1 MQFNFYC
8 RKYIIFLFV
17 VFVHQ
22 LQSQSIKKVLDKLP
36 DTGQSKSYT
45 DTLGE
50 DSDYTINAPELIDNL
65 DGTITDKITGL
76 MWQKVDGGE
85 MTHSSALQYAD
96 SLTLGSFTDWRLP
109 TAFEI
114 YSIQNLQVNNPALNT
129 TYFTKSNAEYWWT
142 SDLQVNDNSRVW
154 VSNAG
159 GGIGNH
165 LKSETISAGGT
176 KRYHARAVRN
186 IKENISLQKRFEVI
200 DDDVVVDSLTG
211 LMWQRKISNN
221 PMTWENALAF
231 SEQLSL
237 GNYNDW
243 RLPNIKE
250 LHSIHMVKE
259 FMPCLDRIAFPLA
272 DIRKLWSSTTQNNQT
287 TRAWYFDT
295 NFGITTQEAKSTA
308 LYVLCV
314 RSTSIVNANTV
325 LQSEKIKYK
334 IYPNPTSNTVSILI
348 KEPLQVMVSDVAG
361 KIYITKYLTEENNSI
376 DLSTAPNGIL
386 FLKFPDGQKYK
397 LVKE

>member
-8 RKYIIFLFV
+8 RKYIILLFV

-109 TAFEI
+109 IAFEI

-272 DIRKLWSSTTQNNQT
+272 DIRKLWSSTTQNNQA

-325 LQSEKIKYK
+325 LQSEKIKYI
-334 IYPNPTSNTVSILI
+334 IYPNPTFNTVSILI
-348 KEPLQVMVSDVAG
+348 KEPLQIMVSDVAG

>member
-8 RKYIIFLFV
+8 RKYIILLFV

-109 TAFEI
+109 IAFEI

-231 SEQLSL
+231 SEQLSH

-272 DIRKLWSSTTQNNQT
+272 DIRKLWSSTTQNNQA

-325 LQSEKIKYK
+325 LQSEKIKYI
-334 IYPNPTSNTVSILI
+334 IYPNPTFNTESILI

>member
-272 DIRKLWSSTTQNNQT
+272 DIRKLWSSTTQNNQA

>member
-8 RKYIIFLFV
+8 RKYIILLFV

-109 TAFEI
+109 IAFEI

-272 DIRKLWSSTTQNNQT
+272 DIRKLWSSTTQNNQA

>member
-109 TAFEI
+109 IAFEI

-272 DIRKLWSSTTQNNQT
+272 DIRKLWSSTTQNNQA

>member
-8 RKYIIFLFV
+8 RKYIILLFV

-109 TAFEI
+109 IAFEI

>member
-8 RKYIIFLFV
+8 RKYIILLFV

-76 MWQKVDGGE
+76 MWQKADGGE

-109 TAFEI
+109 IAFEI

-231 SEQLSL
+231 SEQLSH

-272 DIRKLWSSTTQNNQT
+272 DIRKLWSSTTQNNQA

-348 KEPLQVMVSDVAG
+348 KEPLQIMVSDVAG

>member
-8 RKYIIFLFV
+8 RKYIILLFV

-109 TAFEI
+109 IAFEI

-231 SEQLSL
+231 SEQLSH

-272 DIRKLWSSTTQNNQT
+272 DIRKLWSSTTQNNQA

>member
-8 RKYIIFLFV
+8 RKYIILLFV

-109 TAFEI
+109 IAFEI

-231 SEQLSL
+231 SEQLSH

-325 LQSEKIKYK
+325 LQSEKIKYI

>member
-8 RKYIIFLFV
+8 RKYIILLFV

-109 TAFEI
+109 IAFEI

-231 SEQLSL
+231 SEQLSH

-272 DIRKLWSSTTQNNQT
+272 DIRKLWSSTTQNNQA

-325 LQSEKIKYK
+325 LQSEKIKYI

-348 KEPLQVMVSDVAG
+348 KEPLQIMVSDVAG

>member
-8 RKYIIFLFV
+8 RKYIILLFV

-76 MWQKVDGGE
+76 MWQKADGGE

-109 TAFEI
+109 IAFEI

-272 DIRKLWSSTTQNNQT
+272 DIRKLWSSTTQNNQA
-287 TRAWYFDT
+287 TRAWYFDS

-348 KEPLQVMVSDVAG
+348 KEPLQIMVSDVAG

>member
-8 RKYIIFLFV
+8 RKYIILLFV

-76 MWQKVDGGE
+76 MWQKADGGE

-109 TAFEI
+109 IAFEI

-272 DIRKLWSSTTQNNQT
+272 DIRKLWSSTTQNNQA

-325 LQSEKIKYK
+325 LQSEKIKYI

>member
-76 MWQKVDGGE
+76 MWQKADGGE

-109 TAFEI
+109 IAFEI

-272 DIRKLWSSTTQNNQT
+272 DIRKLWSSTTQNNQA

-348 KEPLQVMVSDVAG
+348 KEPLQIMVSDVAG

>member
-109 TAFEI
+109 IAFEI

-176 KRYHARAVRN
+176 KRYHARVVRN

-272 DIRKLWSSTTQNNQT
+272 DIRKLWSSTTQNNQA

>member
-109 TAFEI
+109 IAFEI

>member
-76 MWQKVDGGE
+76 MWQKADGGE

-109 TAFEI
+109 IAFEI

-272 DIRKLWSSTTQNNQT
+272 DIRKLWSSTTQNNQA

-325 LQSEKIKYK
+325 LQSEKIKYI

>member
-8 RKYIIFLFV
+8 RKYIILLFV

-109 TAFEI
+109 IAFEI

-272 DIRKLWSSTTQNNQT
+272 DIRKLWSSTTQNNQA
-287 TRAWYFDT
+287 TRAWYFDS

-325 LQSEKIKYK
+325 LQSEKIKYI

-348 KEPLQVMVSDVAG
+348 KEPLQIMVSDVAG

>member
-8 RKYIIFLFV
+8 RKYIILLFV

-109 TAFEI
+109 IAFEI

-272 DIRKLWSSTTQNNQT
+272 DIRKLWSSTTQNNQA

-348 KEPLQVMVSDVAG
+348 KEPLQIMVSDVAG

>member
-109 TAFEI
+109 IAFEI

-176 KRYHARAVRN
+176 KRYHARVVRN

-272 DIRKLWSSTTQNNQT
+272 DIRKLWSSTTQNNQA

-348 KEPLQVMVSDVAG
+348 KEPLQIMVSDVAG

>member
-8 RKYIIFLFV
+8 RKYIILLFV

-109 TAFEI
+109 IAFEI

-272 DIRKLWSSTTQNNQT
+272 DIRKLWSSTTQNNQA

-325 LQSEKIKYK
+325 LQSEKIKYI

>member
-109 TAFEI
+109 IAFEI

-272 DIRKLWSSTTQNNQT
+272 DIRKLWSSTTQNNQA

-325 LQSEKIKYK
+325 LQSEKIKYI

>member
-109 TAFEI
+109 IAFEI

-231 SEQLSL
+231 SEQLSH

-272 DIRKLWSSTTQNNQT
+272 DIRKLWSSTTQNNQA

-325 LQSEKIKYK
+325 LQSEKIKYI

>member
-109 TAFEI
+109 IAFEI

-176 KRYHARAVRN
+176 KRYHARVVRN

-272 DIRKLWSSTTQNNQT
+272 DIRKLWSSTTQNNQA

-325 LQSEKIKYK
+325 LQSEKIKYI

>member
-109 TAFEI
+109 IAFEI

-231 SEQLSL
+231 SEQLSH

-272 DIRKLWSSTTQNNQT
+272 DIRKLWSSTTQNNQA

>member
-109 TAFEI
+109 IAFEI

-200 DDDVVVDSLTG
+200 DENVVVDSLTG

-272 DIRKLWSSTTQNNQT
+272 DIRKLWSSTTQNNQA

-361 KIYITKYLTEENNSI
+361 KIYITKYLTEENNLI

>member
-8 RKYIIFLFV
+8 RKYIILLFV
-17 VFVHQ
+17 IFVHQ

-109 TAFEI
+109 IAFEI

-272 DIRKLWSSTTQNNQT
+272 DIRKLWSSTTQNNQA

-325 LQSEKIKYK
+325 LQSEKIKYI

>member
-8 RKYIIFLFV
+8 RKYIILLFV

-109 TAFEI
+109 IAFEI

-176 KRYHARAVRN
+176 KRYHARVVRN

-272 DIRKLWSSTTQNNQT
+272 DIRKLWSSTTQNNQA

-348 KEPLQVMVSDVAG
+348 KEPLQIMVSDVAG

>member
-8 RKYIIFLFV
+8 RKYIILLFV

-76 MWQKVDGGE
+76 MWQKADGGE

-109 TAFEI
+109 IAFEI

-272 DIRKLWSSTTQNNQT
+272 DIRKLWSSTTQNNQA
-287 TRAWYFDT
+287 TRAWYFDS

>member
-272 DIRKLWSSTTQNNQT
+272 DIRKLWSSTTQNNQA

-348 KEPLQVMVSDVAG
+348 KEPLQIMVSDVAG

>member
-8 RKYIIFLFV
+8 RKYIILLFV

-76 MWQKVDGGE
+76 MWQKADGGE

-109 TAFEI
+109 IAFEI

-272 DIRKLWSSTTQNNQT
+272 DIRKLWSSTTQNNQA

-348 KEPLQVMVSDVAG
+348 KEPLQIMVSDVAG

>member
-8 RKYIIFLFV
+8 RKYIILLFV

-109 TAFEI
+109 IAFEI

-231 SEQLSL
+231 SEQLSH

-272 DIRKLWSSTTQNNQT
+272 DIRKLWSSTTQNNQA

-348 KEPLQVMVSDVAG
+348 KEPLQIMVSDVAG

>member
-8 RKYIIFLFV
+8 RKYIILLFV

-109 TAFEI
+109 IAFEI

-200 DDDVVVDSLTG
+200 DDDVMVDSLTG

-259 FMPCLDRIAFPLA
+259 FMPCLDRISFPLA

>member
-109 TAFEI
+109 IAFEI

-272 DIRKLWSSTTQNNQT
+272 DIRKLWSSTTQNNQA

-348 KEPLQVMVSDVAG
+348 KEPLQIMVSDVAG

>member
-8 RKYIIFLFV
+8 RKYIILLFV

-231 SEQLSL
+231 SEQLSH

-272 DIRKLWSSTTQNNQT
+272 DIRKLWSSTTQNNQA

-325 LQSEKIKYK
+325 LQSEKIKYI

>member
-8 RKYIIFLFV
+8 RKYIILLFV

-109 TAFEI
+109 IAFEI

-231 SEQLSL
+231 SEQLSH

-272 DIRKLWSSTTQNNQT
+272 DIRKLWSSTTQNNQA
-287 TRAWYFDT
+287 TRAWYFDS

-325 LQSEKIKYK
+325 LQSEKIKYI

>member
-8 RKYIIFLFV
+8 RKYIILLFV

-109 TAFEI
+109 IAFEI

-272 DIRKLWSSTTQNNQT
+272 DIRKLWSSTTQNNQA
-287 TRAWYFDT
+287 TRAWYFDS

-348 KEPLQVMVSDVAG
+348 KEPLQIMVSDVAG

>member
-1 MQFNFYC
+1 M
-8 RKYIIFLFV
+8 
-17 VFVHQ
+17 
-22 LQSQSIKKVLDKLP
+22 DKLP

-109 TAFEI
+109 IAFEI

-186 IKENISLQKRFEVI
+186 IKENISLQK
-200 DDDVVVDSLTG
+200 DLKL
-211 LMWQRKISNN
+211 LMTMSWW
-221 PMTWENALAF
+221 T
-231 SEQLSL
+231 
-237 GNYNDW
+237 
-243 RLPNIKE
+243 
-250 LHSIHMVKE
+250 H
-259 FMPCLDRIAFPLA
+259 
-272 DIRKLWSSTTQNNQT
+272 
-287 TRAWYFDT
+287 
-295 NFGITTQEAKSTA
+295 
-308 LYVLCV
+308 
-314 RSTSIVNANTV
+314 
-325 LQSEKIKYK
+325 
-334 IYPNPTSNTVSILI
+334 
-348 KEPLQVMVSDVAG
+348 
-361 KIYITKYLTEENNSI
+361 
-376 DLSTAPNGIL
+376 
-386 FLKFPDGQKYK
+386 
-397 LVKE
+397 

>member
-8 RKYIIFLFV
+8 RKYIILLFV

-109 TAFEI
+109 IAFEI

-231 SEQLSL
+231 SEQLSH

-272 DIRKLWSSTTQNNQT
+272 DIRKLWSSTTQNNQA

-325 LQSEKIKYK
+325 LQSEKIKYI